1 MMRMKKL
8 ILLLCIAMVTPVIA
22 QKQTNAYDSTLAK
35 KLQADDYGMK
45 TYVFV
50 LLKTGTNTSTD
61 KTAKDKAFEGH
72 MSNIQKMA
80 DNGKLAVAG
89 PFSKGGNNRGIFIL
103 NVTTFEEAK
112 KLLEEDTAIKEK
124 YLEPEMTIWYGSAAL
139 METPEIHKKLQKKD
153 F

>member
-1 MMRMKKL
+1 MKKL
-8 ILLLCIAMVTPVIA
+8 VFFLSIGLLMPAMSNA
-22 QKQTNAYDSTLAK
+22 QKSTYDSTLAK

-50 LLKTGTNTSTD
+50 LLKTGVNKSTD

-72 MSNIQKMA
+72 MKNIQRMA

-89 PFSKGGNNRGIFIL
+89 PFDNGGNNRGIFIL
-103 NVTTFEEAK
+103 NATSFEEAK
-112 KLLEEDTAIKEK
+112 KLLEEDTAVKEK
-124 YLEPEMTIWYGSAAL
+124 YLEPEMTMWYGSAAL